1 MCWRKGGREA
11 KYDVYRRFDAYD
23 IAMKGRSRINASS
36 EAEAP
41 EQEGEPHQATAAPA
55 SPIVLQARESAALIV
70 RSADGEVYFAR
81 QLAAG
86 EAYRAPDLR
95 GLVIDVSEPTA
106 FQVFVNGQT
115 RGLLPGAQTPLS
127 RLGD

>member
-1 MCWRKGGREA
+1 M
-11 KYDVYRRFDAYD
+11 
-23 IAMKGRSRINASS
+23 
-36 EAEAP
+36 
-41 EQEGEPHQATAAPA
+41 
-55 SPIVLQARESAALIV
+55 LQARESAALIV

-115 RGLLPGAQTPLS
+115 RGLLPGVQTPLS